1 MSAEPHIIVRVE
13 ERAAGAKVAH
23 VIVNNARRLN
33 TFHSALMDDFVAAF
47 ESLTHDAALRCV
59 VLTGAGDRAF
69 IGGADIDEMATIDVT
84 TAKSFITRVHRCCN
98 APRELPVPVIARI
111 QGFALGAGLEV
122 AAACDL
128 RVAAD
133 TAQLGMPEVKL
144 GIPSVVEAALL
155 PMLVGFGRAREIL
168 LLGENF
174 SAAEAAGWGLIERVV
189 PAASLDDEVERVVQS
204 ILAAGAHAVRL
215 QKQLIRAWEDL
226 PLRASVNAG
235 IDAFVAS
242 LDTDEPRREMAKFLA
257 AREAR
262 RRTQT

>member
-1 MSAEPHIIVRVE
+1 V
-13 ERAAGAKVAH
+13 
-23 VIVNNARRLN
+23 
-33 TFHSALMDDFVAAF
+33 
-47 ESLTHDAALRCV
+47 V
-59 VLTGAGDRAF
+59 VLAGNGKAF
-69 IGGADIDEMATIDVT
+69 CGGADVNEMAQLKAAS
-84 TAKSFITRVHRCCN
+84 AKKFITRIHKCCD
-98 APRELPVPVIARI
+98 AIRALPVPVVARLHGAVI
-111 QGFALGAGLEV
+111 GAGLEL
-122 AAACDL
+122 AASCDL
-128 RVAAD
+128 RVAAEG
-133 TAQLGMPEVKL
+133 TRFAMPEVKL
-144 GIPSVVEAALL
+144 GIPSVVEAALI

-242 LDTDEPRREMAKFLA
+242 LDTDEPRREMAKFLD

-262 RRTQT
+262 RRTKT